1 MIKAIIFDFGRVIS
15 APKPSSLFRCY
26 EEDLGLKSDTINAIM
41 FDSQAW
47 RDALLGL
54 KTAEE
59 FWQAIGPE
67 LGLRSSDEVEAFHRR
82 YHGDEAINP
91 GIEDLLRG
99 LHGHYRLAVLSN
111 NPPGL
116 AQWLDDWGILELFDV
131 VFCSGDEGL
140 VKPHAAAFQVVVER
154 LGIKPEEAVFIDDT
168 IEHVVAAHAL
178 GLQGVL
184 FTTVEALA
192 EQLSDV
198 LNSVGEPLVRPVLRE
213 RL

>member
-1 MIKAIIFDFGRVIS
+1 MIKAVIFDFGRVIS
-15 APKPSSLFRCY
+15 APKPSSLFHRY
-26 EEDLGLKSDTINAIM
+26 EEDLGLEPDTINAIM

-54 KTAEE
+54 KTADE

-67 LGLRSSDEVEAFHRR
+67 LGLFAPEAIEAFHRR
-82 YHGDEAINP
+82 YHGDEAINH
-91 GIEDLLRG
+91 GIEDLLRR

-116 AQWLDDWGILELFDV
+116 GQWLDDWGILELFDV

-140 VKPHAAAFQVVVER
+140 VKPDAAVFQVVVER
-154 LGIKPEEAVFIDDT
+154 LGVRPEEAVFIDDT
-168 IEHVVAAHAL
+168 IEHVLAARAL
-178 GLQGVL
+178 GMQGIL

-192 EQLSDV
+192 EELSGL
-198 LNSVGEPLVRPVLRE
+198 LNSVREPLVRPVRIEKL
-213 RL
+213 

>member
-1 MIKAIIFDFGRVIS
+1 MIRAIIFDFGRVIS
-15 APKPSSLFRCY
+15 APKPSSLFRRY
-26 EEDLGLKSDTINAIM
+26 EEELGLKPDTINAIM

-47 RDALLGL
+47 QDALLGL
-54 KTAEE
+54 KTADE

-67 LGLRSSDEVEAFHRR
+67 LGLRSAPEEVEAFRRR

-91 GIEDLLRG
+91 GVEDLLRH

-116 AQWLDDWGILELFDV
+116 GQWLDDWGIHELFDV

-140 VKPHAAAFQVVVER
+140 VKPHAAAFQTVVQR
-154 LGIKPEEAVFIDDT
+154 LGVKPEEAVFIDDAM
-168 IEHVVAAHAL
+168 EHVLAGRTL
-178 GLQGVL
+178 GLHGVL

-192 EQLSDV
+192 EELSGL
-198 LNSVGEPLVRPVLRE
+198 LNA
-213 RL
+213 